1 MGDRSRPRTIRIV
14 LTLLIATFVAYLPA
28 LSAGFIW
35 DDNDWLTEN
44 PAVTGD
50 DGWASIWTGEAR
62 LQYYPMLF
70 SAFRVQ
76 HALWGLHPA
85 GYHVVNI
92 LLHAATAALLGFLL
106 TRLELRGAWWIAL
119 AFALHPMHVE
129 SVVWVTELKNVLSGA
144 FVVGSLLV
152 FTQVIQAPRFDRV
165 RYGLALALFVAAVLS
180 KTAVATAV
188 LVLPILCFR
197 TRGRFRA
204 SDLKAA
210 VPFAAV
216 GVALGWVAVRLEQ
229 GLAAAVG
236 ADFDFTWIERLLI
249 GSRALFFYP
258 SKLIVPH
265 PLIFNYPRWDLS
277 TWEAWIWPPLALATA
292 LLVGVAWRRGH
303 RGTVSALAVYVLMI
317 APALGLFN
325 VYAFRYS
332 FVADHFAYLASIGC
346 LVLVVE
352 FLVRRLPG
360 QPRQRFVIGTGL
372 LLTLAVL
379 TWNQTHAYR
388 DRTTLWSHT
397 IRHNPDSWLAH
408 HSLAL
413 EALGGDRPEVA
424 AVHFEQALR
433 CKPASVES
441 LTGRAMLRARQDDL
455 DAALAD
461 LDRALELASEY
472 PQARL
477 HRGLVRN
484 RSGQWDGA
492 LDDLDLFLAANP
504 GNIEALGAR
513 AEAYSRLDRF
523 PEGIADLDAALAAGG
538 PPEMLVERGFVR
550 IGAGDLGGAARDA
563 ELAKAIDAVAGRGW
577 ELEGVVWFRRG
588 DLETACRSLRRACDF
603 GRCRVWEAQCTLQ
616 PDNGHILNLSEGS
629 PRP

>member
-1 MGDRSRPRTIRIV
+1 MGERSKSRTIPIV
-14 LTLLIATFVAYLPA
+14 LALLSATFVAYLPA
-28 LSAGFIW
+28 LSAGFVW

-44 PAVTGD
+44 PAVTGA

-85 GYHVVNI
+85 GYHAVNI
-92 LLHAATAALLGFLL
+92 LLHAVTATLLGFLL
-106 TRLELRGAWWIAL
+106 TRLKLRGAWWIAF

-129 SVVWVTELKNVLSGA
+129 SVAWVTELKNVLSGA

-152 FTQVIQAPRFDRV
+152 FTRAIQAPRFDRA

-197 TRGRFRA
+197 IRGRFLA
-204 SDLKAA
+204 SDLKTTA
-210 VPFAAV
+210 PFAAV
-216 GVALGWVAVRLEQ
+216 GVALGWVAIRLEQ

-249 GSRALFFYP
+249 GSRAIFFYP
-258 SKLIVPH
+258 YKLIAPH

-277 TWEAWIWPPLALATA
+277 TWDAWIWPPFALAAT
-292 LLVGVAWRRGH
+292 LLAGLAWRRGYH
-303 RGTVSALAVYVLMI
+303 GSVSALAVYALMI
-317 APALGLFN
+317 APALGLFD

-346 LVLVVE
+346 LVFVVE
-352 FLVRRLPG
+352 SLARRLPG
-360 QPRQRFVIGTGL
+360 QPRQRIMIGTGL
-372 LLTLAVL
+372 LITLAVL

-413 EALGGDRPEVA
+413 EALGGGRLDTA

-461 LDRALELASEY
+461 LDRALELAPQY

-477 HRGLVRN
+477 HRGFVRN
-484 RSGQWDGA
+484 RLGQWDGVIA
-492 LDDLDLFLAANP
+492 DLDLFLAANP
-504 GNIEALGAR
+504 GTIDALGAR
-513 AEAYSRLDRF
+513 AEAYVRLNRF
-523 PEGIADLDAALAAGG
+523 TAGIADFDAALAAGG
-538 PPEMLVERGFVR
+538 PPEMLVDRGVAR
-550 IGAGDLGGAARDA
+550 VAAGDLDGAARDA
-563 ELAKAIDAVAGRGW
+563 ELAKTIDAVAGRGW

-588 DLETACRSLRRACDF
+588 DIETACRALRRACDLDQ
-603 GRCRVWEAQCTLQ
+603 CRVWQGTCVQ
-616 PDNGHILNLSEGS
+616 GS
-629 PRP
+629 ATP

>member
-1 MGDRSRPRTIRIV
+1 MGERSKSRTIPIV
-14 LTLLIATFVAYLPA
+14 LALLSATFVAYLPA
-28 LSAGFIW
+28 LSAGFVW

-44 PAVTGD
+44 PAVTGA
-50 DGWASIWTGEAR
+50 DGWASIWSGEAR

-85 GYHVVNI
+85 GYHAVNI
-92 LLHAATAALLGFLL
+92 LLHAVTATLLGFLL
-106 TRLELRGAWWIAL
+106 TRLKLRGAWWIAF

-129 SVVWVTELKNVLSGA
+129 SVAWVTELKNVLSGA

-152 FTQVIQAPRFDRV
+152 FTRAIQAPRFDRA
-165 RYGLALALFVAAVLS
+165 RYGFALALFVAAVLS

-197 TRGRFRA
+197 IRGRFLA
-204 SDLKAA
+204 SDLKTTA
-210 VPFAAV
+210 PFAAV
-216 GVALGWVAVRLEQ
+216 GVALGWVAIRLEQ

-249 GSRALFFYP
+249 GSRAIFFYP
-258 SKLIVPH
+258 YKLIAPH

-277 TWEAWIWPPLALATA
+277 TWDAWIWPPFALAAT
-292 LLVGVAWRRGH
+292 LLAGLAWRRGYH
-303 RGTVSALAVYVLMI
+303 GSVSALAVYALMI
-317 APALGLFN
+317 APALGLFD

-346 LVLVVE
+346 LVFVVE
-352 FLVRRLPG
+352 SLARRLPG
-360 QPRQRFVIGTGL
+360 QPRQRIMIGTGL
-372 LLTLAVL
+372 LITLAVL

-413 EALGGDRPEVA
+413 EALGGGRLDTA

-461 LDRALELASEY
+461 LDRALELAPQY

-477 HRGLVRN
+477 HRGFVRN
-484 RSGQWDGA
+484 RLGQWDGVIA
-492 LDDLDLFLAANP
+492 DLDLFLAANP
-504 GNIEALGAR
+504 GTIDALGAR
-513 AEAYSRLDRF
+513 AEAYVRLNRF
-523 PEGIADLDAALAAGG
+523 TAGIADFDAALAAGG
-538 PPEMLVERGFVR
+538 PPEMLVDRGVAR
-550 IGAGDLGGAARDA
+550 VAAGDLDGAARDA
-563 ELAKAIDAVAGRGW
+563 ELAKTIAAVAGRGW

-588 DLETACRSLRRACDF
+588 DIETACRALRRACDLDQ
-603 GRCRVWEAQCTLQ
+603 CRVWQGTCVQ
-616 PDNGHILNLSEGS
+616 GS
-629 PRP
+629 ATP

>member
-1 MGDRSRPRTIRIV
+1 MGDRSKQRTMWIV
-14 LTLLIATFVAYLPA
+14 PVLLIASFVAYVPA
-28 LSAGFIW
+28 LFSGYIW

-50 DGWASIWTGEAR
+50 DGWASIWSGEAR

-85 GYHVVNI
+85 GYHAVNI
-92 LLHAATAALLGFLL
+92 LLHVVTATLLGMLL
-106 TRLELRGAWWIAL
+106 TRLGLRAAWWIAF

-129 SVVWVTELKNVLSGA
+129 SVAWVTELKNVLSA
-144 FVVGSLLV
+144 VFVMASLLA
-152 FTQVIQAPRFDRV
+152 FTRAIQARRFDRT
-165 RYGLALALFVAAVLS
+165 RYVLALALFVAAVLS

-188 LVLPILCFR
+188 LVLPLLCFR

-204 SDLKAA
+204 GDLKLA

-229 GLAAAVG
+229 GLAAVVG
-236 ADFDFTWIERLLI
+236 SDFGFSWIERLLI

-258 SKLIVPH
+258 YKLLVPH

-277 TWEAWIWPPLALATA
+277 SWDAWVWPPLVVATA
-292 LLVGVAWRRGH
+292 VLAVIAWRRGRH
-303 RGTVSALAVYVLMI
+303 GPVLALAAYVAMI
-317 APALGLFN
+317 APALGLFD

-346 LVLVVE
+346 LILIVE
-352 FLVRRLPG
+352 FLVHRLPG
-360 QPRQRFVIGTGL
+360 QPKQRIAIGVGL
-372 LLTLAVL
+372 LATMAVL
-379 TWNQTHAYR
+379 TWNQTHVYK

-413 EALGGDRPEVA
+413 EGLNGDRLDIA
-424 AVHFEQALR
+424 TRHFEAALR
-433 CKPASVES
+433 CKPNAVES
-441 LTGRAMLRARQDDL
+441 LTGRAMLRVRQTRYDD
-455 DAALAD
+455 ALVD
-461 LDRALELASEY
+461 LDRALELAPTY

-477 HRGLVRN
+477 QRGIA
-484 RSGQWDGA
+484 RSRLGRWVDA
-492 LDDLDLFLAANP
+492 IADLDPFLAANP
-504 GNIEALGAR
+504 GTIDALGAR
-513 AEAYSRLDRF
+513 AEAYVRLNRF
-523 PEGIADLDAALAAGG
+523 AAGIADLDAALAAGG
-538 PPEMLVERGFVR
+538 PPEMLVDRGVAR
-550 IGAGDLGGAARDA
+550 VAAGDLDGAARDA
-563 ELAKAIDAVAGRGW
+563 ELAKAIEAVAGRGW

-588 DLETACRSLRRACDF
+588 DTETACRTLRRACDL
-603 GRCRVWEAQCTLQ
+603 GQCRVWERTCARAE
-616 PDNGHILNLSEGS
+616 SS
-629 PRP
+629 PGL